1 MVYAVVILCGTQYTD
16 IMTKETSLSSQ
27 LLELRRGVIVLA
39 TLSQLQTPRYGYGLL
54 QSLEQSGVAVDAGTL
69 YPLMR
74 RLEKQGVLESY
85 WDTADTRPRKYY
97 QLSSE
102 GRVLYTDLL
111 NEWRSM
117 TANIQQMTQGD
128 S

>member
-1 MVYAVVILCGTQYTD
+1 
-16 IMTKETSLSSQ
+16 MTANSTSNSQ

-54 QSLEQSGVAVDAGTL
+54 QRLEKSGVAVDAGTL

-74 RLEKQGVLESY
+74 RLEKQGILESY

-97 QLSSE
+97 QLSTA
-102 GRVLYTDLL
+102 GQLLYTDLL
-111 NEWRSM
+111 SEWQQM
-117 TANIQQMTQGD
+117 TANIQRMTQED

>member
-1 MVYAVVILCGTQYTD
+1 
-16 IMTKETSLSSQ
+16 MTKDNMSASQ

-54 QSLEQSGVAVDAGTL
+54 QRLEQSGMAIDAGTL

-74 RLEKQGVLESY
+74 RLEKQGVLESH
-85 WDTADTRPRKYY
+85 WETSETRPRKYY
-97 QLSSE
+97 QLSEQGRSLYGELLSE
-102 GRVLYTDLL
+102 
-111 NEWRSM
+111 WQQM

-128 S
+128 A

>member
-1 MVYAVVILCGTQYTD
+1 
-16 IMTKETSLSSQ
+16 MTKDSSSASQ

-39 TLSQLQTPRYGYGLL
+39 TLSQLQIPRYGYGLL
-54 QSLEQSGVAVDAGTL
+54 QQLEQAGMAVDAGTL

-85 WDTADTRPRKYY
+85 WDTAETRPRKYY

-102 GRVLYTDLL
+102 GQLLYAELL
-111 NEWRSM
+111 AEWQRM
-117 TANIQQMTQGD
+117 TMNIQQMTQGET
-128 S
+128 

>member
-1 MVYAVVILCGTQYTD
+1 MYTIAILCGTHYTRT
-16 IMTKETSLSSQ
+16 MTKESSLTSQ

-39 TLSQLQTPRYGYGLL
+39 TLSQLRTPRYGYGLL
-54 QSLEQSGVAVDAGTL
+54 QQLEQSGVAVDAGTL

-97 QLSSE
+97 QLSAE
-102 GRVLYTDLL
+102 GAILYADLL
-111 NEWRSM
+111 SEWQQM
-117 TANIQQMTQGD
+117 TANIQRMTQGE

>member
-1 MVYAVVILCGTQYTD
+1 
-16 IMTKETSLSSQ
+16 MTKDSMSASQ

-54 QSLEQSGVAVDAGTL
+54 QRLEQSGMAIDAGTL

-74 RLEKQGVLESY
+74 RLEKQGVLESH
-85 WDTADTRPRKYY
+85 WETSETRPRKYY
-97 QLSSE
+97 QLSEQGRSLYGELLSE
-102 GRVLYTDLL
+102 
-111 NEWRSM
+111 WQQM

-128 S
+128 A